1 MKIGDLV
8 KLPAMPRSHQTQ
20 FGLIVDLVD
29 KKCWRTDVFGN
40 KIDWNKVEPEPHAV
54 VLINGATRSIPIIDL
69 EVMSESW

>member
-8 KLPAMPRSHQTQ
+8 KLPAMTRSHRIQ

-54 VLINGATRSIPIIDL
+54 VLINGGTRSIPIIDL
-69 EVMSESW
+69 EVVNESR